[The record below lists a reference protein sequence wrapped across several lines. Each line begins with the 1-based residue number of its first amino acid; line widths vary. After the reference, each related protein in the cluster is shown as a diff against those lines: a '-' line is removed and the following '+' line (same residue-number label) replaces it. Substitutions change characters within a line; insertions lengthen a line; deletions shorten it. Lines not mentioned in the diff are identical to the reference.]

1 MYWVNKREGDD
12 DYLPGM
18 VVNTVTVDSV
28 LHDDPET
35 ESRHVVKVL
44 KALVEGVAVLT
55 LWENDVDKDK
65 DVDVIVAY
73 KVAVGIGVH

>member
-1 MYWVNKREGDD
+1 MRDD
-12 DYLPGM
+12 EYCYLPGM

-28 LHDDPET
+28 LHDNDPEAEA

-44 KALVEGVAVLT
+44 KALVVGVAVLT
-55 LWENDVDKDK
+55 LWEKDVDRDVV
-65 DVDVIVAY
+65 VDVIVVY